1 MMAKSR
7 GSVALTEG
15 IGETAGA
22 IWRLLDNEGPVSVAQ
37 LVKKVGEPRDTV
49 MQGLGWLAREGKV
62 QIEEVGRKRTVSLC
76 G

>member
-1 MMAKSR
+1 MAKSDAPVPYTDR
-7 GSVALTEG
+7 

-22 IWRLLDNEGPVSVAQ
+22 IWHLLDSEGPMSLTQ

-62 QIEEVGRKRTVSLC
+62 EVIEEGRKRTVSLC
-76 G
+76 V

>member
-1 MMAKSR
+1 MAKSK
-7 GSVALTEG
+7 GSVTLTEG

-22 IWRLLDNEGPVSVAQ
+22 IWRLLDGEGPVSVTQ

>member
-1 MMAKSR
+1 MAVSK
-7 GSVALTEG
+7 VPTTLTDG

-22 IWRLLDNEGPVSVAQ
+22 IWRVLDSEGSVSLTQ
-37 LVKKVGEPRDTV
+37 LVKQVGEPRDAV

-62 QIEEVGRKRTVSLC
+62 QIEEVGRTRTVSLC

>member
-1 MMAKSR
+1 MMAKSK
-7 GSVALTEG
+7 GPITLTEG

-22 IWRLLDNEGPVSVAQ
+22 IWRLLDSEGPVSVTQ
-37 LVKKVGEPRDTV
+37 LVKKVGEPRDIV